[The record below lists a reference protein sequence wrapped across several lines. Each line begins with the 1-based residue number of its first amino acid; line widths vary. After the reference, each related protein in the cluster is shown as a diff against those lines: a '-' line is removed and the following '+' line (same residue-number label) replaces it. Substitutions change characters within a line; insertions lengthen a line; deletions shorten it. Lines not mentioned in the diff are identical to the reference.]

1 LDPVCKVGKV
11 EEGVVVVAVEKG
23 WRCDERTRREEKRR
37 WTRREAEEA
46 AMVAVRRGEGSPVNP
61 LLKPLYLW

>member
-37 WTRREAEEA
+37 
-46 AMVAVRRGEGSPVNP
+46 
-61 LLKPLYLW
+61 

>member
-1 LDPVCKVGKV
+1 VVHGLWSWSAAGWSGSGSASALDPVCKVGKV

-37 WTRREAEEA
+37 
-46 AMVAVRRGEGSPVNP
+46 
-61 LLKPLYLW
+61 